1 MHAKGTITIGGVA
14 FGAVTIDMETDDG
27 NKYHFSG
34 YYADAGVGVGV
45 CDDAEGDFPGLSHII
60 GGCFL
65 EVAAVPGGMGIAFND
80 FHGEIG
86 QLGGVFKGAVVNV
99 GVGGGTWSSASDAAE
114 LKPGDHIRL
123 ELDHVLV
130 TEEGVGG
137 SATSV
142 SGISEDYAESA
153 E

>member
-14 FGAVTIDMETDDG
+14 FGAVTVDMETDDG
-27 NKYHFSG
+27 HKYHFSG

-45 CDDAEGDFPGLSHII
+45 CDDAEGDFPGLSHIT

-99 GVGGGTWSSASDAAE
+99 GFGGGTWSTASDAVALGVGDT
-114 LKPGDHIRL
+114 LKL
-123 ELDHVLV
+123 EMEHVLAE
-130 TEEGVGG
+130 TAGGEKEE
-137 SATSV
+137 
-142 SGISEDYAESA
+142 
-153 E
+153 

>member
-14 FGAVTIDMETDDG
+14 FGAVTVDMETDDG
-27 NKYHFSG
+27 QKYHFAG

-45 CDDAEGDFPGLSHII
+45 CNDAEGDFPGLSHII

-86 QLGGVFKGAVVNV
+86 QLGGVFEGAVVNV
-99 GVGGGTWSSASDAAE
+99 GFGGGTWSHASGEEVAAVPGDKLKVELEHVFTEAAEDDAA
-114 LKPGDHIRL
+114 
-123 ELDHVLV
+123 
-130 TEEGVGG
+130 
-137 SATSV
+137 A
-142 SGISEDYAESA
+142 
-153 E
+153 